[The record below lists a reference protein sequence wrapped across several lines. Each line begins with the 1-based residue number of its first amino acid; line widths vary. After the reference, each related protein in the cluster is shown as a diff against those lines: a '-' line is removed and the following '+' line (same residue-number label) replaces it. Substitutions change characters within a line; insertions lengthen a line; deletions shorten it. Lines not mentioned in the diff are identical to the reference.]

1 MKNNISIKLLV
12 LFIAIVLWLHQIL
25 IKTHT
30 LEINIPIKL
39 IETPQN
45 LIPDSSRLPEITVN
59 ISATGKDI
67 LLFQL
72 SKKFFQIDT
81 SYFRYGKNQI
91 DPKSDQFVYSD
102 KIELEVN
109 SIDKTDDF
117 FINMDKLVERTK
129 PLKIQYASTNEEE
142 FFLNNKVKDA
152 NRKITLKGPLAL
164 LNEVEVIFT
173 KKISSKM
180 IVDGKLTVD
189 IISPDPKI
197 RLIQEKIEF
206 EITNTKIIK
215 RTITLIPIKYSE
227 TENISIIPQKVSV
240 MVSGPKEIVEKLN
253 ISSITA
259 NLNTSILKKDFANV
273 SFEVPSGVKIIEYT
287 PKKIQVIWNDQQ

>member
-12 LFIAIVLWLHQIL
+12 LFIAIVLWIHQIM

-45 LIPDSSRLPEITVN
+45 LIPDSSKLPEVTVN

-81 SYFRYGKNQI
+81 SHFRYGKNQI
-91 DPKSDQFVYSD
+91 DPKSDQLVYSD
-102 KIELEVN
+102 KIELKVN
-109 SIDKTDDF
+109 LIDKANDF

-164 LNEVEVIFT
+164 INEVEVIFT

-180 IVDGKLTVD
+180 IIDGKLTVD

-197 RLIQEKIEF
+197 KLIQEKIEF

-227 TENISIIPQKVSV
+227 TENISIIPQKVTV
-240 MVSGPKEIVEKLN
+240 MVSGPKEIVEKLKV
-253 ISSITA
+253 SSITA

-287 PKKIQVIWNDQQ
+287 PQRIQVIQNDQQ